1 MNGLSELPTQKCKG
15 KVGCMLVHPVA
26 VRMEPGM
33 RKETHL
39 SSRYHLASFEKMCG
53 NVSTHSD
60 QTIKG
65 IQIPISHSLF
75 EIGPV
80 SSSYTGS

>member
-1 MNGLSELPTQKCKG
+1 
-15 KVGCMLVHPVA
+15 
-26 VRMEPGM
+26 M

-39 SSRYHLASFEKMCG
+39 SSRYHSASFEKMCC

-65 IQIPISHSLF
+65 VQIPISHSLW
-75 EIGPV
+75 ENGPV
-80 SSSYTGS
+80 SSSFTGSWGSNRPPASISEAQLPEV